1 MSDDSLN
8 ISRVGEPILTRGPSV
23 GSAQQ
28 QNQYEIHTTP
38 LPAGPRGANWRGYF
52 NDQLKGGVFLAEHD
66 GISRIV
72 AECWPDDEPG
82 LTEVV
87 DAAIEKANEEEGTL
101 SYSPNV

>member
-1 MSDDSLN
+1 MNLN
-8 ISRVGEPILTRGPSV
+8 ISRVGEPVLKRGPAS

-28 QNQYEIHTTP
+28 QNRYEIHTTP

-66 GISRIV
+66 GVSKII
-72 AECWPDDEPG
+72 AECWPDDAPR

-87 DAAIEKANEEEGTL
+87 DAAIGYANEKVGT
-101 SYSPNV
+101 SSH